1 MTNIKYIIANNSD
14 YTAYSYALAAQE
26 IAELEGSPPASRLGT
41 EELATTHITH
51 TNERYNMSNPYELR
65 FRLLEMASSYLYDQQ
80 EKQRS
85 FAVDAWEFAKEQG
98 DANMKLFEDLQPESY
113 TIKDIKK
120 KAAELYEFVEKQ

>member
-1 MTNIKYIIANNSD
+1 MVR
-14 YTAYSYALAAQE
+14 
-26 IAELEGSPPASRLGT
+26 ASRLGT

-98 DANMKLFEDLQPESY
+98 DANMKLFEELQPESY
-113 TIKDIKK
+113 TIEDIKK
-120 KAAELYEFVEKQ
+120 KATELYEFVEQK